1 MANRRWPC
9 VRDVVTITL
18 DSAEVIYDMVEQ
30 IQKFGMEE
38 MVANETSNPV
48 INSVMLRTA
57 IDELRRAKRVPREE
71 GEIEDCLEEALAAIS
86 GEDFEDSCK
95 LCGCKNERTGK
106 FCKTCP
112 CYNIRDLLV
121 EMRRRII

>member
-71 GEIEDCLEEALAAIS
+71 GKSRTALK
-86 GEDFEDSCK
+86 K
-95 LCGCKNERTGK
+95 LWQ
-106 FCKTCP
+106 P
-112 CYNIRDLLV
+112 
-121 EMRRRII
+121 